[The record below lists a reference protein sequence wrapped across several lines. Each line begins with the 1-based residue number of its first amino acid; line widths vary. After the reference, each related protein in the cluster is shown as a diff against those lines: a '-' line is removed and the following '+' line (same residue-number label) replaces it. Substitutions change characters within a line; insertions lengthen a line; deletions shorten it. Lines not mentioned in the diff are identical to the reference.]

1 MNCFPEKCDLLIHDC
16 TLLNREFETEEHK
29 SVAIRDGLIQEVG
42 ESALMEAQY
51 APAEKISGAGKLL
64 MPGFVDGHT
73 HVCQQMLRGRSG
85 GTEPM
90 TWSGVLVPFES
101 SLTAQDVRV
110 SARLT
115 CLEMIKAGFTGF
127 ADAGGVHM
135 DQAAEAVVE
144 SGMRAAI
151 CRSSMDIG
159 ETVGGRLIE
168 SRQEIISR

>member
-90 TWSGVLVPFES
+90 TWSGVLASPVLPTPAAS
-101 SLTAQDVRV
+101 TWIRPRRRLWNPACGRR
-110 SARLT
+110 SAAPPWT
-115 CLEMIKAGFTGF
+115 SAKPWGAG
-127 ADAGGVHM
+127 
-135 DQAAEAVVE
+135 
-144 SGMRAAI
+144 
-151 CRSSMDIG
+151 
-159 ETVGGRLIE
+159 
-168 SRQEIISR
+168 